1 VETFLVHNFALEVHG
16 SEGIHLTG
24 GGDEK
29 KTQES
34 GDTKELAV
42 RRYRRFNNKSS
53 REQ

>member
-1 VETFLVHNFALEVHG
+1 METFLVHNFALEVHG

-53 REQ
+53 GEQ